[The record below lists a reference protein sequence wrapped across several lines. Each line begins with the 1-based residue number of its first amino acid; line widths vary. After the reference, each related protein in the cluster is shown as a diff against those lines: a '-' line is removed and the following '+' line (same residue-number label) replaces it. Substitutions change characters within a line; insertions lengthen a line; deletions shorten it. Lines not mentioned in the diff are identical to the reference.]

1 MHHVTL
7 PQTGVYD
14 AWRDAARA
22 HLTART
28 PPEAIL
34 WSRGTEARDLF
45 AADTPPP
52 AKAAQITV
60 PKSFVALARLVVFHS
75 DPERFAR
82 LYAALWALQTDRGF
96 LADRGDPRSAKLNA
110 LAKEV
115 GRDRHKM
122 HAFVRFRDLGSDT
135 ERRRFAAWF
144 EPSHPILEL
153 AAPFFAKRF
162 GDMDWSIFTPDLTA
176 HFASGRLTFTDP
188 APRPDLPSDAAE
200 DLWRTY
206 FWSIFNPARLKPK
219 AMQAEMP
226 KKYWKNMPEA
236 GLIPDLIATAQT
248 RAREMAEAAPTLA
261 PARAEKVVAR
271 VAQAQEALTAS
282 QDRFHAALD
291 ACTRCPLHANA
302 TQAVPGEGPADAP
315 LFFVGEQPGDRE
327 DLEGRPFVGPA
338 GQLFD
343 RALASAGIA
352 RDKAYVTNAVKHF
365 KFTPRGKRRLHQ
377 APNRDEID
385 HCRWWL
391 DLERERASPDLVVAL
406 GATALESLTGSRKD
420 LLKRRGRMEE
430 TRDGAPLFVTIH
442 PSFILRLL
450 DPVQKADEEARF
462 IEDLR
467 TANHVLSA

>member
-1 MHHVTL
+1 MLRVEL
-7 PQTGVYD
+7 PRIGTYE
-14 AWRDAARA
+14 AWRDHARA
-22 HLTART
+22 FLADET
-28 PPEAIL
+28 PPEQIL
-34 WSRGTEARDLF
+34 WHRGAQEADLF
-45 AADTPPP
+45 ADTIPTPKSAP
-52 AKAAQITV
+52 QTTV
-60 PKSFVALARLVVFHS
+60 PKDFVSLARLAVYHS

-82 LYAALWALQTDRGF
+82 LYALLWALSTDKS
-96 LADRGDPRSAKLNA
+96 LTDDRGDPRVAHLNR

-122 HAFVRFRDLGSDT
+122 HAFLRFRDLGSDT

-162 GDMDWSIFTPDLTA
+162 GDMDWSIFTPDMTA
-176 HFASGRLTFTDP
+176 HFASGTLTFTDP
-188 APRPDLPSDAAE
+188 APRPDLPEDAAE

-206 FWSIFNPARLKPK
+206 FRSIFNPARLKPK

-226 KKYWKNMPEA
+226 RKYWKNMPEA
-236 GLIPDLIATAQT
+236 DLIPDLIATAQT

-261 PARAEKVVAR
+261 PARAEKVAAR
-271 VAQAQEALTAS
+271 VAEAQDALIAS

-291 ACTRCPLHANA
+291 ACTRCPLHASA

-315 LFFVGEQPGDRE
+315 LMFVGEQPGDRE
-327 DLEGRPFVGPA
+327 DLTGRPFVGPA

-377 APNRDEID
+377 APNRDEIE

-391 DLERERASPDLVVAL
+391 DLERERVAPDLLVAL
-406 GATALESLTGSRKD
+406 GATALESLTGNRTG
-420 LLKRRGRMEE
+420 LLKRRGSIEE

-442 PSFILRLL
+442 PSFILRLS
-450 DPVQKADEEARF
+450 DPVRKAEEEARF

-467 TANHVLSA
+467 TANLLLSK